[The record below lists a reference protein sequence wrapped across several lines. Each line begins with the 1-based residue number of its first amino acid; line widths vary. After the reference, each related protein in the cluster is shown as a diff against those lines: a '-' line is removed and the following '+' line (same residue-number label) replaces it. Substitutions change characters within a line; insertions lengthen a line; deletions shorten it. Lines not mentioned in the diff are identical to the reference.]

1 MRLYN
6 IGNFLSCLKMT
17 SIVGKFN
24 FEKDW
29 SVVGLDMID
38 LKIIW
43 NGNLY

>member
-1 MRLYN
+1 MRFYN

-24 FEKDW
+24 FEN
-29 SVVGLDMID
+29 VGLNMID